1 MKETKEIYVLD
12 TSAILTYIENE
23 EGAEYVENLLIKA
36 EKEDVIIYVAFI
48 SLTEVYYITMRERD
62 ESVVLRRVELI
73 KSLVVRVEESKEYL
87 NLLAGKLKAA
97 NRISLADAY
106 VAALCHKHNAILVHK
121 DPEFEKI
128 LPSVKEY
135 RLTYKTS

>member
-1 MKETKEIYVLD
+1 MKDLQKSYWNQEPRILALKETKGIYVLD

-62 ESVVLRRVELI
+62 ES
-73 KSLVVRVEESKEYL
+73 
-87 NLLAGKLKAA
+87 
-97 NRISLADAY
+97 
-106 VAALCHKHNAILVHK
+106 
-121 DPEFEKI
+121 FEKI